1 MPSIITFF
9 SHWNFLS
16 TFALSLFMMCTL
28 TSFLLLYVILGF
40 LLRMLNGGFC
50 YAAPV
55 SRRLSMP
62 EMFYGDYMIVYF
74 LVSFST
80 DAASCSRPSACVFW
94 NWVNFC
100 CFLAVFS
107 KTELCKAK
115 GPSCVLT
122 TSLAVAAGGK
132 LLQTLPPHVF
142 LLVTCL

>member
-16 TFALSLFMMCTL
+16 TFALSLFIICTF
-28 TSFLLLYVILGF
+28 TSFLLFYVILYF
-40 LLRMLNGGFC
+40 LLRRLNAGCC

-80 DAASCSRPSACVFW
+80 DAISCS
-94 NWVNFC
+94 
-100 CFLAVFS
+100 
-107 KTELCKAK
+107 
-115 GPSCVLT
+115 G
-122 TSLAVAAGGK
+122 TSVG
-132 LLQTLPPHVF
+132 F
-142 LLVTCL
+142 